1 VRELDHRVEGR
12 AVERVGSLGGGE
24 GEREKTVMRVRG
36 WMQRTKRETSE
47 KNLEYE
53 TSVC

>member
-1 VRELDHRVEGR
+1 VRELDHRVKGR
-12 AVERVGSLGGGE
+12 AGERVGSLGGGE

-36 WMQRTKRETSE
+36 WMRRRKRETGE
-47 KNLEYE
+47 KKGEYQ